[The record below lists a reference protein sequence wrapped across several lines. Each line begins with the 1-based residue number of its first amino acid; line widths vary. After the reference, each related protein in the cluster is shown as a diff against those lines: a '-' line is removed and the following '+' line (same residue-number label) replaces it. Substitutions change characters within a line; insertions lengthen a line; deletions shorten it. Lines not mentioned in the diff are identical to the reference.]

1 MLDETEIRS
10 RTSSGEN
17 LRRQSRHPKLHHSR
31 SDDNRRRS
39 FDRHPKDSQSSRH
52 SLNTQAVVEG
62 SGCDFEP
69 KYFTTVSLDTEE
81 SRGDNSDES
90 HVVDIEDANLGAMSS
105 DGPTE
110 ADMLL
115 EEPELENVT
124 EIDVESSGDDLDEDS
139 NECGTHRSLNEK
151 TGAMTHAEGPII
163 VTEAIDSPTIV
174 DEETV
179 RDSAQIDNE
188 KYEVTVYIE
197 DDEV

>member
-1 MLDETEIRS
+1 MLDEMEMRS

-17 LRRQSRHPKLHHSR
+17 LRRPRHAKLHHSR

-62 SGCDFEP
+62 SGSDCEP

-81 SRGDNSDES
+81 SRADNSDES
-90 HVVDIEDANLGAMSS
+90 HAIDIEDANLGALSS
-105 DGPTE
+105 DGPIE

-124 EIDVESSGDDLDEDS
+124 EIDVGSSRDDLDRTYGS
-139 NECGTHRSLNEK
+139 HKSTSEK
-151 TGAMTHAEGPII
+151 TDTTFRQNPII
-163 VTEAIDSPTIV
+163 IAEDMNAQMIIV
-174 DEETV
+174 EKTTTNS
-179 RDSAQIDNE
+179 RQIE
-188 KYEVTVYIE
+188 KYETTLYIE